1 MDVGNLKMIFTQN
14 GNDLQNHK
22 EIIYA
27 FVSKDKRFF
36 SEYQKELMRNLPLYP
51 SLELLLVDF
60 AIILVENFD
69 QLSEQD
75 KLEIFSLVEKNIK
88 SDNYVSAAFLTEGCL
103 KQPNGLA
110 FLTGFIETIQNVS
123 NKEQYKKIEKY
134 FGKETLSL
142 ADELIEFWGI

>member
-1 MDVGNLKMIFTQN
+1 MLFAQN
-14 GNDLQNHK
+14 DSDLQSYK

-27 FVSKDKRFF
+27 FVSKNKRFF
-36 SEYQKELMRNLPLYP
+36 SEYQKELTRNLPLYP
-51 SLELLLVDF
+51 SLELLLIDF
-60 AIILVENFD
+60 AVILVENFD

-88 SDNYVSAAFLTEGCL
+88 NDNYVGTAL
-103 KQPNGLA
+103 
-110 FLTGFIETIQNVS
+110 LTGFIETIQNTS

-142 ADELIEFWGI
+142 ADKLIEFWGI

>member
-1 MDVGNLKMIFTQN
+1 MIFVQDS
-14 GNDLQNHK
+14 NDLQSHK

-36 SEYQKELMRNLPLYP
+36 SEYQKELTRNLPLYP
-51 SLELLLVDF
+51 SSELLLIDF
-60 AIILVENFD
+60 AVILVENFD

-88 SDNYVSAAFLTEGCL
+88 NDNYVGT
-103 KQPNGLA
+103 A

-123 NKEQYKKIEKY
+123 SKEQYKKIEKY
-134 FGKETLSL
+134 FGKETL
-142 ADELIEFWGI
+142 LIANEPIDFLGI

>member
-1 MDVGNLKMIFTQN
+1 MIFEQN
-14 GNDLQNHK
+14 NNDLQSHK
-22 EIIYA
+22 EIIYT

-60 AIILVENFD
+60 AVILVENFD

-75 KLEIFSLVEKNIK
+75 KLEIFSLVENNIMNN
-88 SDNYVSAAFLTEGCL
+88 DYVGA
-103 KQPNGLA
+103 A

-134 FGKETLSL
+134 FGENTKNK
-142 ADELIEFWGI
+142 AKPC

>member
-1 MDVGNLKMIFTQN
+1 MLFVQN
-14 GNDLQNHK
+14 DNDLQSHK
-22 EIIYA
+22 EIIYT

-51 SLELLLVDF
+51 SLELLLIDF
-60 AIILVENFD
+60 AVILVENFD
-69 QLSEQD
+69 ELSEQD

-88 SDNYVSAAFLTEGCL
+88 SDGYVGA
-103 KQPNGLA
+103 A

-123 NKEQYKKIEKY
+123 NKEQYKKIERY

-142 ADELIEFWGI
+142 ADKLIEFWGI

>member
-1 MDVGNLKMIFTQN
+1 MLFAQN
-14 GNDLQNHK
+14 DSDLQSHK
-22 EIIYA
+22 EIIYT

-60 AIILVENFD
+60 AVILVENFD

-75 KLEIFSLVEKNIK
+75 KLEIFDLVENNIMNN
-88 SDNYVSAAFLTEGCL
+88 DYVGTTL
-103 KQPNGLA
+103 
-110 FLTGFIETIQNVS
+110 LTGFIETIQNVS

-134 FGKETLSL
+134 FGENTKNK
-142 ADELIEFWGI
+142 AKPC

>member
-1 MDVGNLKMIFTQN
+1 MDVENLKMIFTQN
-14 GNDLQNHK
+14 GNDLQSHK
-22 EIIYA
+22 DIIYA

-51 SLELLLVDF
+51 SLELLLIGF
-60 AIILVENFD
+60 AVILVENFD

-88 SDNYVSAAFLTEGCL
+88 NDDYVST
-103 KQPNGLA
+103 A

-134 FGKETLSL
+134 FGESTKNK
-142 ADELIEFWGI
+142 AKPC

>member
-1 MDVGNLKMIFTQN
+1 MLFAQN
-14 GNDLQNHK
+14 DSDLQSYK

-51 SLELLLVDF
+51 SLELLLIDF
-60 AIILVENFD
+60 AVILVENFD

-88 SDNYVSAAFLTEGCL
+88 SDDYVGA
-103 KQPNGLA
+103 A
-110 FLTGFIETIQNVS
+110 FLTGFIETIQNIS

-134 FGKETLSL
+134 FGESTKNK
-142 ADELIEFWGI
+142 AKPC

>member
-1 MDVGNLKMIFTQN
+1 MLAQKDIFVYE
-14 GNDLQNHK
+14 DFLY
-22 EIIYA
+22 IFI
-27 FVSKDKRFF
+27 SKDIRYF
-36 SEYQKELMRNLPLYP
+36 EIYQ
-51 SLELLLVDF
+51 SELLNFIPDTPGLLV
-60 AIILVENFD
+60 LLENFANVTVCIFD
-69 QLSEQD
+69 ELSEQD

-88 SDNYVSAAFLTEGCL
+88 SDDYVSA
-103 KQPNGLA
+103 A

>member
-1 MDVGNLKMIFTQN
+1 MLFAQN
-14 GNDLQNHK
+14 GNDLQSHK

-36 SEYQKELMRNLPLYP
+36 SEYQKELTRNLPLYP

-60 AIILVENFD
+60 AVILVENFD

-75 KLEIFSLVEKNIK
+75 KLEIFDLVENNIMNN
-88 SDNYVSAAFLTEGCL
+88 DYVGTTL
-103 KQPNGLA
+103 
-110 FLTGFIETIQNVS
+110 LTGFIETIQNVS

-134 FGKETLSL
+134 FGENTKNK
-142 ADELIEFWGI
+142 AKPC

>member
-1 MDVGNLKMIFTQN
+1 MLFAQN
-14 GNDLQNHK
+14 DSDLQSHK
-22 EIIYA
+22 EIVYA

-75 KLEIFSLVEKNIK
+75 KLEIFDLVEKNIK
-88 SDNYVSAAFLTEGCL
+88 NDDYVGA
-103 KQPNGLA
+103 A

-142 ADELIEFWGI
+142 ADKLIDFWSI

>member
-1 MDVGNLKMIFTQN
+1 MLFAQN
-14 GNDLQNHK
+14 DSDLQSYK

-27 FVSKDKRFF
+27 FVSKNKRFF
-36 SEYQKELMRNLPLYP
+36 SEYQKELTRNLPLYP
-51 SLELLLVDF
+51 SLELLLIDF
-60 AIILVENFD
+60 AVILVENFD

-88 SDNYVSAAFLTEGCL
+88 SDDYVGA
-103 KQPNGLA
+103 A

-123 NKEQYKKIEKY
+123 NKEQYKKIEEY

>member
-1 MDVGNLKMIFTQN
+1 MLFAQN
-14 GNDLQNHK
+14 DSDLQSHK

-36 SEYQKELMRNLPLYP
+36 SEYQKELTRNLPFYP
-51 SLELLLVDF
+51 SIELLLVDF
-60 AIILVENFD
+60 AVILVENFD
-69 QLSEQD
+69 QLSEQN
-75 KLEIFSLVEKNIK
+75 KLEIFDLVENNIK
-88 SDNYVSAAFLTEGCL
+88 SDNYVGAV
-103 KQPNGLA
+103 

-142 ADELIEFWGI
+142 ANELIEFWGI

>member
-1 MDVGNLKMIFTQN
+1 MLFAQN
-14 GNDLQNHK
+14 DSDLQSYK

-36 SEYQKELMRNLPLYP
+36 SEYQKELTRNLPLYP

-60 AIILVENFD
+60 AVILVENFVE
-69 QLSEQD
+69 LSEQD
-75 KLEIFSLVEKNIK
+75 KLEIFDLVEKNVK
-88 SDNYVSAAFLTEGCL
+88 SDDYVSTT
-103 KQPNGLA
+103 

-134 FGKETLSL
+134 FGENTKNKAKLC
-142 ADELIEFWGI
+142 

>member
-1 MDVGNLKMIFTQN
+1 MLFVQNDSDLKS
-14 GNDLQNHK
+14 HK

-27 FVSKDKRFF
+27 FVSKNKRFF
-36 SEYQKELMRNLPLYP
+36 SEYQKELTRNLPLYP

-60 AIILVENFD
+60 AVILVENFD
-69 QLSEQD
+69 ELSEQD

-88 SDNYVSAAFLTEGCL
+88 SDGYVGA
-103 KQPNGLA
+103 A

>member
-1 MDVGNLKMIFTQN
+1 MVFSQN
-14 GNDLQNHK
+14 DSDLQSHK

-36 SEYQKELMRNLPLYP
+36 REYQKELTRNLPLYP
-51 SLELLLVDF
+51 SLELLLIDF
-60 AIILVENFD
+60 AVILVENFD

-75 KLEIFSLVEKNIK
+75 KLEIFDLVEKNIK
-88 SDNYVSAAFLTEGCL
+88 NDNYVGT
-103 KQPNGLA
+103 A